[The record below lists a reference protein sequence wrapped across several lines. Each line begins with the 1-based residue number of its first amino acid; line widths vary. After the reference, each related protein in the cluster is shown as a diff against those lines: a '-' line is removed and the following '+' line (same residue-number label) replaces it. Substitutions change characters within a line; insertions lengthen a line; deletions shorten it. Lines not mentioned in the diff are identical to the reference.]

1 MSKDFESLGE
11 ILEGFISGLQK
22 AVEMDQVASSLK
34 RIDPKKFSH
43 GGPIKPEKKY
53 KNGSPFIFEY
63 IKRGGKIRGVL
74 IGYKVTPDS
83 FVCGWSLCNP
93 RDEFSWHEGI
103 SIAYDC
109 CFEAKEVPCSI
120 LEQYKMFR
128 NERCMAYFQDCCW
141 VSPAALPLNLKSWTI
156 FFKDLPDFMKKRIRE
171 SARPERKEPKETF
184 LGNIQTINITTPD
197 LGDGNIF
204 ATNAREFGKQ
214 TISIEMENGD
224 VFWGY
229 SFVK

>member
-11 ILEGFISGLQK
+11 VLAGFISGFQK
-22 AVEMDQVASSLK
+22 AVEMDQVVSSLK

-53 KNGSPFIFEY
+53 KNGNPFIFEY
-63 IKRGGKIRGVL
+63 IKRGGKIRGIL

-93 RDEFSWHEGI
+93 RDEFSWSEGI

-109 CFEAKEVPCSI
+109 CFEVKDVPRSI
-120 LEQYKMFR
+120 WEQYKMFK
-128 NERCMAYFQDCCW
+128 NERCTVYFQDCCW
-141 VSPAALPLNLKSWTI
+141 APPAALLLNLKSWTT
-156 FFKDLPDFMKKRIRE
+156 FFKDLPDFMKKRIRG
-171 SARPERKEPKETF
+171 SVRPEKKESKETF
-184 LGNIQTINITTPD
+184 LGNIKAINITTPD
-197 LGDGNIF
+197 FGGGRSYAMND
-204 ATNAREFGKQ
+204 REQGKQ

-229 SFVK
+229 SFIK

>member
-22 AVEMDQVASSLK
+22 AVDMNQAVSSPK
-34 RIDPKKFSH
+34 RIDPKRFSH
-43 GGPIKPEKKY
+43 GRPIKPEKKY

-63 IKRGGKIRGVL
+63 IKQGGKIRGVL

-93 RDEFSWHEGI
+93 RDEFSWSEGI

-109 CFEAKEVPCSI
+109 CFEVKDVPRSI
-120 LEQYKMFR
+120 SKQYKMFR
-128 NERCMAYFQDCCW
+128 SERCMVYFQDCCW
-141 VSPAALPLNLKSWTI
+141 APPAALPLNLKSWAT
-156 FFKDLPDFMKKRIRE
+156 FFKDLPDFMKKRIRG
-171 SARPERKEPKETF
+171 SVWPEGKEPKETF
-184 LGNIQTINITTPD
+184 LGNIRGINITTPD
-197 LGDGNIF
+197 PGDGSPYTI
-204 ATNAREFGKQ
+204 TDRKKGKQ

-229 SFVK
+229 STIK